1 MYEYPFGA
9 GQQLNLNWIISEII
23 QLHKQLDPDYVAPTF
38 DNTFPFTNLNV
49 LNLDWILK
57 ELKTIKDLA
66 PTEDATLLKM
76 VANALIAATYEP
88 DNSYQEN
95 DIVYRDNEH
104 RIYVC
109 INDTTGAWVDADWF
123 EIKIGDVLTALLNVS
138 FNLSA
143 SAIANDSGV
152 TGDTVADALNN
163 LVEDV
168 KYETGY
174 LKQKK
179 NGTYSNVIAVEDT
192 PSNNS
197 DRLASSKAAYDLKGA
212 ITSEQGQISAYVET
226 GSTASRAYEIG
237 AYIVRGGILYK
248 VIAVIASGGTFTVGT
263 NIKQVTVCSEMQPN
277 VSSNVTLDTDNT
289 SAGTFTIYRIGNLLV
304 IDGFVTLNGSV
315 AGQNAALFT
324 LPVDFRP
331 LTQRSFKAFA
341 KYGTSDPSFLTFIA
355 KTNGEVIT
363 ATGGNTFSGQ
373 IFFPSVIILI

>member
-76 VANALIAATYEP
+76 VANALIAATYNP

-95 DIVYRDNEH
+95 DIVYRDNER
-104 RIYVC
+104 RIYAC

-197 DRLASSKAAYDLKGA
+197 DRLASSKAAYDLKDA
-212 ITSEQGQISAYVET
+212 INGLLGNRVHH
-226 GSTASRAYEIG
+226 
-237 AYIVRGGILYK
+237 VN
-248 VIAVIASGGTFTVGT
+248 ASGNFSGETNTFYTGISVTIPANSFYVVQG
-263 NIKQVTVCSEMQPN
+263 NALYISSAPIKAM
-277 VSSNVTLDTDNT
+277 L
-289 SAGTFTIYRIGNLLV
+289 
-304 IDGFVTLNGSV
+304 
-315 AGQNAALFT
+315 
-324 LPVDFRP
+324 
-331 LTQRSFKAFA
+331 
-341 KYGTSDPSFLTFIA
+341 GTSDSNSNAAI
-355 KTNGEVIT
+355 
-363 ATGGNTFSGQ
+363 ATGNYSFPLAACTTCGYTSGGLT
-373 IFFPSVIILI
+373 IYLWAEYNATGSESGAINGFYITI